1 MSSPSVALDGFTNPM
16 EGAERL
22 PDGIDAET
30 LRKYFTL
37 TKPDLE
43 EGEQC
48 GGAINL
54 GFAIQLCTL
63 RWQGYFPSIHSAADM
78 ESLIDSAGLQ
88 TRLTQLDR
96 SGPGHESFT

>member
-1 MSSPSVALDGFTNPM
+1 M

-22 PDGIDAET
+22 PDGIDADT

-37 TKPDLE
+37 TKPDLDE
-43 EGEQC
+43 VDQC
-48 GGAINL
+48 RGAVNKL

-96 SGPGHESFT
+96 SGPGYECFA